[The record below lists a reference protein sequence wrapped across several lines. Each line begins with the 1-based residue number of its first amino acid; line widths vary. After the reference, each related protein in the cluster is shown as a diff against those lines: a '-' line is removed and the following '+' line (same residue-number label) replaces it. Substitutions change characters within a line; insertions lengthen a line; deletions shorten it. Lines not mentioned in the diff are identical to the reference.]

1 MQRRLLIAILFL
13 MMVLFIQCV
22 SERVQTQNDLER
34 LLPPVP
40 TSFSHAD
47 SVRLIA
53 NWTMGMKMFKS
64 NCSGCHGVFGKGKD
78 SIPNFSKEQYD
89 EYKTSY
95 LAGDS
100 SNHAVLT
107 KMTEEELNNVF
118 LFLTDLK
125 R

>member
-1 MQRRLLIAILFL
+1 MQKIYFTAMMLFA
-13 MMVLFIQCV
+13 MIFYTRCV
-22 SERVQTQNDLER
+22 SERVQTERDLQQ

-40 TSFSHAD
+40 ASFSKAD
-47 SVRLIA
+47 SARLIA
-53 NWTMGMKMFKS
+53 NWTLGIKMYKS
-64 NCSGCHGVFGKGKD
+64 NCSRCHGIFGNGKD

-100 SNHAVLT
+100 ANHAVIS
-107 KMTEEELNNVF
+107 KMTEDELNDVF